1 MTYMPWISFKT
12 GYTNCF
18 KKKRNSEQSSPN
30 AEAWECGKPHAN
42 RASCQ
47 KFRGV
52 WAILNGKRK
61 QSKETLLIVLYNSQT
76 KFEPSKL
83 HIPST
88 LLMTFTSAPLNHN
101 QQSTT
106 ASFTVTAVL
115 FRLPGHINAIGGKV
129 APSHRSQMH
138 VPCILTRQASYS

>member
-1 MTYMPWISFKT
+1 MATQIAL
-12 GYTNCF
+12 

-30 AEAWECGKPHAN
+30 AAAWECGKPHAN
-42 RASCQ
+42 RASCPEIPWRVGDFEWE
-47 KFRGV
+47 KK
-52 WAILNGKRK
+52 AIQGNPFACY
-61 QSKETLLIVLYNSQT
+61 IIDLYNSQT

-101 QQSTT
+101 HQSTT
-106 ASFTVTAVL
+106 ASFTVTNVF

-138 VPCILTRQASYS
+138 VPCILTNS